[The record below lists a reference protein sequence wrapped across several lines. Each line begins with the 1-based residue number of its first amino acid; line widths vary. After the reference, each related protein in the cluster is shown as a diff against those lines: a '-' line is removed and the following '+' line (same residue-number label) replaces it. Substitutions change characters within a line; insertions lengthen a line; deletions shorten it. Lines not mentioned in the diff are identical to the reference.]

1 MNIFIF
7 VRCPG
12 CLAGVKRIVP
22 SVASGNLRKRHRL
35 GRGWSILGRGM
46 GSVIESCITN
56 FKKSKV
62 VPLYSLEK
70 QEEAKWGLSLESE
83 G

>member
-1 MNIFIF
+1 MEYSRQRDVTF
-7 VRCPG
+7 
-12 CLAGVKRIVP
+12 K
-22 SVASGNLRKRHRL
+22 
-35 GRGWSILGRGM
+35 

-62 VPLYSLEK
+62 VPLYPLEK

>member
-1 MNIFIF
+1 MEYSRQRDVTF
-7 VRCPG
+7 
-12 CLAGVKRIVP
+12 KE
-22 SVASGNLRKRHRL
+22 
-35 GRGWSILGRGM
+35 
-46 GSVIESCITN
+46 SVIESCITN

-62 VPLYSLEK
+62 VPLYPLEK